1 MELGVP
7 EVRTACCSSHSLVR
21 PPVEWDRSG
30 AVRAPLWD
38 AHSTWCHLRA
48 SGGGLMRQTATLA
61 SRHCVTYYR
70 SAVRFQI
77 SCGQVCFRGTIRA
90 FASTTTI
97 GAPSVRRSIR
107 SCRRFSWSFA
117 GPEGIASSTRGQRF
131 RPIHVMSSAAFSLSG
146 MASSLAAA
154 IRIAS
159 SALGK
164 ASVELIDTPSGYV
177 IVAWNPLL
185 LGVALSRTSMTSRPN
200 LPSKAGTVRIPFR
213 MRAYTAWKLPS
224 HPPPIAPARLSTKRP
239 PRRWMRPA

>member
-107 SCRRFSWSFA
+107 SCRRFSWSCA
-117 GPEGIASSTRGQRF
+117 GTEGISSSTRGQRF
-131 RPIHVMSSAAFSLSG
+131 RPIHAMSSAAFSLSG

-154 IRIAS
+154 IRICDRSLEPVAFGRRTQPNFHDLASKPAIQGGNGANSIPNARIYGMETPISS
-159 SALGK
+159 SANSTGTAVNEAAAEALDAPGVIDV
-164 ASVELIDTPSGYV
+164 ADRFRVVEQE
-177 IVAWNPLL
+177 
-185 LGVALSRTSMTSRPN
+185 
-200 LPSKAGTVRIPFR
+200 
-213 MRAYTAWKLPS
+213 
-224 HPPPIAPARLSTKRP
+224 
-239 PRRWMRPA
+239 